1 MPWSWIS
8 SVTDTK
14 IRAFIRRACL
24 KTDPSCKGQVSRNV
38 QQAWSLVV
46 QKNQWILFSSKMS
59 SWKQKSWQGSLYS
72 YYQTPPKCA
81 IWILWRKVFWG
92 AKSTKIYRRKYRPT
106 VPSFPCYHPIFWPC
120 RKHKSS
126 LVASTTAYTVF
137 LSSAPCYVLPLV
149 ITTFI
154 LTSNHTHY

>member
-24 KTDPSCKGQVSRNV
+24 KTDLSCKRQVSRNV

-59 SWKQKSWQGSLYS
+59 SWKQRSWQGSLYS
-72 YYQTPPKCA
+72 YYQTSPKCA
-81 IWILWRKVFWG
+81 IWILRRKVFGG
-92 AKSTKIYRRKYRPT
+92 AKRTKIYRRKYRPT
-106 VPSFPCYHPIFWPC
+106 VPSFPCSHPIFWTC

-126 LVASTTAYTVF
+126 FVASTTAYTVF
-137 LSSAPCYVLPLV
+137 LSSAPCYALPLV
-149 ITTFI
+149 IITFI
-154 LTSNHTHY
+154 LTSNLTHS